1 MMDNIKKWLPV
12 ISLTLST
19 FIFNTS
25 EFIPIGLLTSIADDF
40 AITESKAGL
49 LITIYAWVV
58 ALASRPLMM
67 AFAKT
72 ENKKLMLSLAALFT
86 ASHILSGFSNSY
98 VMLMIS
104 RIGVACSHAV
114 FWSIVTPLAV
124 HVAPE
129 GHRSTAVSMI
139 ITGSS
144 IAMIVGLPLGRAVGL
159 MVGWRVTFLLIAIL
173 SAIVLC
179 LLAAFLPKVPSDNNI
194 SLKTLPTLVSTP
206 ALLCIFVMTALT
218 ITGHFTAYSYIE
230 PFLGQA
236 AGFTNGEITM
246 VLSAFGVIGIIVS
259 VLFSKYYDRHQFA
272 FLRVAVLG
280 ICICTL
286 LLGISSGNSFIM
298 VFTCL
303 LWGLSINCFN
313 ISLQSCIIDYSPFGT
328 AIAMSIYSGIYNV
341 GIGAGALVGGIVCSH
356 IGIPF
361 VGYVGGAVSLV
372 SALFFLLTVTPVLK
386 KSKLSF
392 ASAKHRF

>member
-1 MMDNIKKWLPV
+1 MMDNMKKWLPV

-58 ALASRPLMM
+58 ALASLPLMM

-72 ENKKLMLSLAALFT
+72 ENKKLMLSLVTLFT
-86 ASHILSGFSNSY
+86 SSHILSGFSNSY

-129 GHRSTAVSMI
+129 GHRSTALSMI

-246 VLSAFGVIGIIVS
+246 VLSAFGIIGIIVS

-298 VFTCL
+298 VCTCL

-386 KSKLSF
+386 HSKKS
-392 ASAKHRF
+392 

>member
-58 ALASRPLMM
+58 ALASLPLMM

-72 ENKKLMLSLAALFT
+72 ENKKLMLSIVALFT

-129 GHRSTAVSMI
+129 GHRSTALSMI

-298 VFTCL
+298 VCTCL

-386 KSKLSF
+386 KSK
-392 ASAKHRF
+392 

>member
-1 MMDNIKKWLPV
+1 MMDNMKKWLPV

-58 ALASRPLMM
+58 ALASLPLMM

-72 ENKKLMLSLAALFT
+72 ENKKLMLSLVALFT

-129 GHRSTAVSMI
+129 GHRSTALSMI

-286 LLGISSGNSFIM
+286 LLGISSGNGFIM
-298 VFTCL
+298 VCTCL

-313 ISLQSCIIDYSPFGT
+313 ISLQSCIIEYSPFGT

-361 VGYVGGAVSLV
+361 VGYVGGAVSLI
-372 SALFFLLTVTPVLK
+372 SAMFFLLTVTSVLK
-386 KSKLSF
+386 HSKKS
-392 ASAKHRF
+392 

>member
-1 MMDNIKKWLPV
+1 MMDNMKKWLPV

-58 ALASRPLMM
+58 ALASLPLMM

-72 ENKKLMLSLAALFT
+72 ENKKLMLSLVTLFT

-129 GHRSTAVSMI
+129 GHRSTALSMI

-298 VFTCL
+298 VCTCL

-313 ISLQSCIIDYSPFGT
+313 ISLQSCIIEYSPFGT

-386 KSKLSF
+386 HSKKS
-392 ASAKHRF
+392 

>member
-58 ALASRPLMM
+58 ALASLPLMM

-72 ENKKLMLSLAALFT
+72 ENKKLMLSLVALFT

-129 GHRSTAVSMI
+129 GHRSTALSMI

-286 LLGISSGNSFIM
+286 LLGISSVNSFIM
-298 VFTCL
+298 VCTCL

-386 KSKLSF
+386 KSK
-392 ASAKHRF
+392 

>member
-25 EFIPIGLLTSIADDF
+25 EFIPIGLQTSIADDF

-58 ALASRPLMM
+58 ALASLPLMM

-72 ENKKLMLSLAALFT
+72 ENKKLMLSLVALFT

-129 GHRSTAVSMI
+129 GHRSTALSMI

-144 IAMIVGLPLGRAVGL
+144 IAMIVGLPRGRAVGL

-386 KSKLSF
+386 ISK
-392 ASAKHRF
+392 

>member
-58 ALASRPLMM
+58 ALASLPLMM

-72 ENKKLMLSLAALFT
+72 ENKKLMLSLVALFT
-86 ASHILSGFSNSY
+86 ASHILSGFSISY

-129 GHRSTAVSMI
+129 GHRSTALSMI

-372 SALFFLLTVTPVLK
+372 YALFFLLTVTPVLK
-386 KSKLSF
+386 KSK
-392 ASAKHRF
+392 

>member
-58 ALASRPLMM
+58 ALASLPLMM

-72 ENKKLMLSLAALFT
+72 ENKKLMLSLVALFT

-129 GHRSTAVSMI
+129 GHRSTALSMI

-179 LLAAFLPKVPSDNNI
+179 LLASFLPKVPSDNNI

-259 VLFSKYYDRHQFA
+259 LLFSKYYDRHQFA

-286 LLGISSGNSFIM
+286 LLGISSGNRFIM
-298 VFTCL
+298 VCTCL

-386 KSKLSF
+386 KSK
-392 ASAKHRF
+392 

>member
-58 ALASRPLMM
+58 ALASLPLMM

-72 ENKKLMLSLAALFT
+72 ENKKLMLSLVALFT

-328 AIAMSIYSGIYNV
+328 AIAMSIYSVIYNV

-386 KSKLSF
+386 KSK
-392 ASAKHRF
+392 

>member
-58 ALASRPLMM
+58 ALASLPLMM

-72 ENKKLMLSLAALFT
+72 ENKKLMLSLVALFT

-129 GHRSTAVSMI
+129 GHRSTALSMI

-298 VFTCL
+298 VCTCL

-313 ISLQSCIIDYSPFGT
+313 ISLQSCIIEYSPFGT

-361 VGYVGGAVSLV
+361 VGYVGGTVSLV

-386 KSKLSF
+386 HSKKS
-392 ASAKHRF
+392 

>member
-58 ALASRPLMM
+58 ALASLPLMM

-72 ENKKLMLSLAALFT
+72 ENKKLMLSLVALFT

-129 GHRSTAVSMI
+129 GHRSTALSMI

-298 VFTCL
+298 VCTCL

-386 KSKLSF
+386 HSKKS
-392 ASAKHRF
+392 

>member
-58 ALASRPLMM
+58 ALASLPLMM

-72 ENKKLMLSLAALFT
+72 ENKKLMLSLVALFT

-129 GHRSTAVSMI
+129 GHRSTALSMI

-298 VFTCL
+298 VCTCL

-341 GIGAGALVGGIVCSH
+341 GIGAGALVGGIVCSN

-386 KSKLSF
+386 KSK
-392 ASAKHRF
+392 

>member
-1 MMDNIKKWLPV
+1 MMDNINKWLPV

-58 ALASRPLMM
+58 ALASLPLMM

-72 ENKKLMLSLAALFT
+72 ENKKLMLSLVALFT

-129 GHRSTAVSMI
+129 GHRSTALSMI

-298 VFTCL
+298 VCTCL

-328 AIAMSIYSGIYNV
+328 AIAMSIYSGIYNI

-386 KSKLSF
+386 KSK
-392 ASAKHRF
+392 

>member
-58 ALASRPLMM
+58 ALASLPLMM

-72 ENKKLMLSLAALFT
+72 ENKKLMLSLVALFT

-129 GHRSTAVSMI
+129 GHRSTALSMI

-179 LLAAFLPKVPSDNNI
+179 LLASFLPKVPSDNNI

-386 KSKLSF
+386 KSK
-392 ASAKHRF
+392 

>member
-58 ALASRPLMM
+58 ALASLPLMM

-72 ENKKLMLSLAALFT
+72 ENKKLMLSFVALFT

-129 GHRSTAVSMI
+129 GHRSTALSMI

-179 LLAAFLPKVPSDNNI
+179 LLASFLPKVPSDNNI

-298 VFTCL
+298 VCTCL

-386 KSKLSF
+386 KSK
-392 ASAKHRF
+392 

>member
-58 ALASRPLMM
+58 ALASLPLMM

-72 ENKKLMLSLAALFT
+72 ENKKLMLSLVALFT

-129 GHRSTAVSMI
+129 GHRSTALSMI

-179 LLAAFLPKVPSDNNI
+179 LLASFLPKVPSDNNI

-298 VFTCL
+298 VCTCL

-361 VGYVGGAVSLV
+361 VGYVGGAVSFV

-386 KSKLSF
+386 KSK
-392 ASAKHRF
+392 

>member
-58 ALASRPLMM
+58 ALASLPLMM

-72 ENKKLMLSLAALFT
+72 ENKKLMLSLVALFT

-129 GHRSTAVSMI
+129 GHRSTALSMI

-206 ALLCIFVMTALT
+206 ALLCIFAMTALT

-298 VFTCL
+298 VCTCL

-386 KSKLSF
+386 KSK
-392 ASAKHRF
+392 

>member
-1 MMDNIKKWLPV
+1 MMDNMKKWLPV

-58 ALASRPLMM
+58 ALASLPLMM

-72 ENKKLMLSLAALFT
+72 ENKKLMLSLVALFT
-86 ASHILSGFSNSY
+86 ASHVLSGFSNSY

-129 GHRSTAVSMI
+129 GHRSTALSMI

-206 ALLCIFVMTALT
+206 ALMCIFVMTALT

-298 VFTCL
+298 VCTCL

-313 ISLQSCIIDYSPFGT
+313 ISLQSCIIEYSPFGT

-386 KSKLSF
+386 KSK
-392 ASAKHRF
+392 

>member
-1 MMDNIKKWLPV
+1 MMDNMKKWLPV

-58 ALASRPLMM
+58 ALASLPLMM

-72 ENKKLMLSLAALFT
+72 ENKKLMLSLVALFT

-129 GHRSTAVSMI
+129 GHRSTALSMI

-194 SLKTLPTLVSTP
+194 SLKTLPTLVSIP

-298 VFTCL
+298 VCTCL

-313 ISLQSCIIDYSPFGT
+313 ISLQSCIIEYSPFGT

-386 KSKLSF
+386 HSKKS
-392 ASAKHRF
+392 

>member
-58 ALASRPLMM
+58 ALASLPLMM

-72 ENKKLMLSLAALFT
+72 ENKKLMLSLVALFT

-98 VMLMIS
+98 VMLLIS

-129 GHRSTAVSMI
+129 GHRSTALSMI

-194 SLKTLPTLVSTP
+194 SLKTLPTLVRTP

-298 VFTCL
+298 VCTCL

-386 KSKLSF
+386 KSK
-392 ASAKHRF
+392 

>member
-1 MMDNIKKWLPV
+1 MMDNMKKWLPV

-58 ALASRPLMM
+58 ALASLPLMM

-72 ENKKLMLSLAALFT
+72 ENKKLMLSLVALFT

-129 GHRSTAVSMI
+129 GHRSTALSMI

-298 VFTCL
+298 VCTCL

-372 SALFFLLTVTPVLK
+372 SALYFLLTVTPVLK
-386 KSKLSF
+386 HSKKS
-392 ASAKHRF
+392 

>member
-58 ALASRPLMM
+58 ALASLPLMM

-72 ENKKLMLSLAALFT
+72 ENKKLMLSLVALFT

-129 GHRSTAVSMI
+129 GHRSTALSMI

-298 VFTCL
+298 VCTCL

-328 AIAMSIYSGIYNV
+328 AIAMSIYSGIYNI

-386 KSKLSF
+386 KSK
-392 ASAKHRF
+392 

>member
-40 AITESKAGL
+40 AITESTAGL

-58 ALASRPLMM
+58 ALASLPLMM

-72 ENKKLMLSLAALFT
+72 ENKKLMLSLVALFT

-386 KSKLSF
+386 KSK
-392 ASAKHRF
+392 

>member
-58 ALASRPLMM
+58 ALASLPLMM

-72 ENKKLMLSLAALFT
+72 ENKKLMLSLVALFT

-129 GHRSTAVSMI
+129 GHRSTALSMI

-236 AGFTNGEITM
+236 AGFTKGEITM

-298 VFTCL
+298 VCTCL

-386 KSKLSF
+386 KSK
-392 ASAKHRF
+392 

>member
-1 MMDNIKKWLPV
+1 MKKWLPV

-58 ALASRPLMM
+58 ALASLPLMM

-72 ENKKLMLSLAALFT
+72 ENKKLMLSLVTLFT

-129 GHRSTAVSMI
+129 GHRSTALSMI

-298 VFTCL
+298 VCTCL

-313 ISLQSCIIDYSPFGT
+313 ISLQSCIIEYSPFGT

-386 KSKLSF
+386 HSKKS
-392 ASAKHRF
+392 

>member
-58 ALASRPLMM
+58 ALASLPLMM

-72 ENKKLMLSLAALFT
+72 ENKKLMLSLVALFT

-179 LLAAFLPKVPSDNNI
+179 LLAAFLPKVPSYNNI
-194 SLKTLPTLVSTP
+194 SLKTLPTLVCTP

-386 KSKLSF
+386 KSK
-392 ASAKHRF
+392 

>member
-58 ALASRPLMM
+58 ALASLPLMM

-72 ENKKLMLSLAALFT
+72 ENKKLMLSLVALFT

-129 GHRSTAVSMI
+129 GHRSTALSMI

-159 MVGWRVTFLLIAIL
+159 MVGWRVTFILIAIL

-298 VFTCL
+298 VCTCL

-372 SALFFLLTVTPVLK
+372 SALCFLLTVTPVLK
-386 KSKLSF
+386 KSK
-392 ASAKHRF
+392 

>member
-58 ALASRPLMM
+58 ALASLPLMM

-72 ENKKLMLSLAALFT
+72 ENKKLMLSLVALFT

-173 SAIVLC
+173 SAIVLF

-386 KSKLSF
+386 KSK
-392 ASAKHRF
+392 

>member
-58 ALASRPLMM
+58 ALASLPLMM

-72 ENKKLMLSLAALFT
+72 ENKKLMLSLVALFT

-129 GHRSTAVSMI
+129 GHRSTALSMI

-286 LLGISSGNSFIM
+286 LLGISSGNSLIM
-298 VFTCL
+298 VCTCL

-386 KSKLSF
+386 KSK
-392 ASAKHRF
+392 

>member
-25 EFIPIGLLTSIADDF
+25 EFIPIGLLTCIADDF

-58 ALASRPLMM
+58 ALASLPLMM

-72 ENKKLMLSLAALFT
+72 ENKKLMLSLVALFT

-129 GHRSTAVSMI
+129 GHRSTALSMI

-298 VFTCL
+298 VCTCL

-386 KSKLSF
+386 KSK
-392 ASAKHRF
+392 

>member
-1 MMDNIKKWLPV
+1 MMDNMKKWLPV

-58 ALASRPLMM
+58 ALASLPLMM

-72 ENKKLMLSLAALFT
+72 ENKKLMLSLVALFT

-129 GHRSTAVSMI
+129 GHRSTALSMI

-298 VFTCL
+298 VCTCL
-303 LWGLSINCFN
+303 LWGLSINSFN
-313 ISLQSCIIDYSPFGT
+313 ISLQSCIIEYSPFGT

-386 KSKLSF
+386 HSKKS
-392 ASAKHRF
+392 

>member
-58 ALASRPLMM
+58 ALASLPLMM

-72 ENKKLMLSLAALFT
+72 ENKKLMLSLVALFT

-129 GHRSTAVSMI
+129 GHRSTALSMI

-179 LLAAFLPKVPSDNNI
+179 LLASFLPKVPSDNNI

-298 VFTCL
+298 VCTCL

-386 KSKLSF
+386 HSKKS
-392 ASAKHRF
+392 

>member
-58 ALASRPLMM
+58 ALASLPLMM

-72 ENKKLMLSLAALFT
+72 ENKKLMLSLVALFT

-129 GHRSTAVSMI
+129 GHRSTALSMI

-298 VFTCL
+298 VCTCL

-386 KSKLSF
+386 KSK
-392 ASAKHRF
+392 

>member
-25 EFIPIGLLTSIADDF
+25 EFIPIGLLSSIADDF

-58 ALASRPLMM
+58 ALASLPLMM

-72 ENKKLMLSLAALFT
+72 ENKKLMLSLVALFT

-129 GHRSTAVSMI
+129 GHRSTALSMI

-298 VFTCL
+298 VCTCL

-386 KSKLSF
+386 KSK
-392 ASAKHRF
+392 

>member
-1 MMDNIKKWLPV
+1 MDNIKKWLPV

-58 ALASRPLMM
+58 ALASLPLMM

-72 ENKKLMLSLAALFT
+72 ENNKLMLSLVALFT

-286 LLGISSGNSFIM
+286 LLSISSGNSFIM
-298 VFTCL
+298 VCTCL

-386 KSKLSF
+386 KSK
-392 ASAKHRF
+392 

>member
-58 ALASRPLMM
+58 ALASLPLMM

-72 ENKKLMLSLAALFT
+72 ENKKLMLSLVALFT

-129 GHRSTAVSMI
+129 GHRSTALSMI
-139 ITGSS
+139 IIGSS

-298 VFTCL
+298 VCTCL

-386 KSKLSF
+386 KSK
-392 ASAKHRF
+392 

>member
-1 MMDNIKKWLPV
+1 MDNIKKWLPV

-58 ALASRPLMM
+58 ALASLPLMM

-72 ENKKLMLSLAALFT
+72 ENKKLMLSLVALFT

-179 LLAAFLPKVPSDNNI
+179 LLATFLPKVPSDNNI

-386 KSKLSF
+386 KSK
-392 ASAKHRF
+392 

>member
-1 MMDNIKKWLPV
+1 MMDNMKKWLPV

-58 ALASRPLMM
+58 ALASLPLMM

-72 ENKKLMLSLAALFT
+72 ENKKLMLSLVALFT

-104 RIGVACSHAV
+104 RIVVACSHAV

-129 GHRSTAVSMI
+129 GHRSTALSMI

-298 VFTCL
+298 VCTCL

-386 KSKLSF
+386 HSKKS
-392 ASAKHRF
+392 